1 MLLLSENNGMKDT
14 YDFGPVVKRL
24 RLAANMTQEE
34 LCAATNY
41 VLQPGY
47 LSQLERHPKSLS
59 FTILNAI
66 CKALGVAIG
75 DMIREAEGG
84 EIAEFSGNY
93 LVIRDSKGDRTGKLL
108 PVASSIPANSF
119 ALKVDTTSMESK
131 TGGVSYFKGGY
142 VIVTPCDTLE
152 DEKDYVFRIDE
163 HLTVARYQGDGRR
176 HLLTYLNPAFPHEP
190 LPQDPDIKG
199 RVIGFFYENN

>member
-1 MLLLSENNGMKDT
+1 MLLLSENTGMKET

-34 LCAATNY
+34 LCAATDY

-59 FTILNAI
+59 FNVLNSI
-66 CKALGVAIG
+66 CRALGVPIS
-75 DMIREAEGG
+75 DMIREADGG
-84 EIAEFSGNY
+84 EQAEFTGNY
-93 LVIRDSKGDRTGKLL
+93 LIIRDSKGDRTGKVL

-119 ALKVDTTSMESK
+119 ALKIDSTSMESK
-131 TGGVSYFKGGY
+131 TGGVSYFKGGFA
-142 VIVTPCDTLE
+142 IVTPCDTLE

-163 HLTVARYQGDGRR
+163 HLTLARYQGDGRR
-176 HLLTYLNPAFPHEP
+176 HVLTYLNPSFPPEA
-190 LPQDPDIKG
+190 LPNDPVSYTHLTLPTIYS
-199 RVIGFFYENN
+199 V